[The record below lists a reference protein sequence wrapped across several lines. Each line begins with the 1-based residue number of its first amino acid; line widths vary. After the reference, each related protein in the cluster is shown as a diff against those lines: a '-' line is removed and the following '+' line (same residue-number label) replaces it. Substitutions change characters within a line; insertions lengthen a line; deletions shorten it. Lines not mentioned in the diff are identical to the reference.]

1 MPLFRRAHSSN
12 QPDPAS
18 PAVSQDAKPASPLT
32 PPALAGA
39 ALASA
44 PLAGLPRVSYLPA
57 ATANWSIPQTI
68 AAATE
73 WLNTCPG
80 QWTVVATATPGVVDT
95 RLQALSR
102 HHRVITAQAL
112 LREPPRPGG
121 ILVAWPDAETL
132 GIISAGAGVV
142 TAEHRILVLE
152 WGQGSRQSAW
162 LRAHHGVD
170 ARYAMPYPGSRA
182 RLIPF
187 VVESHLA
194 EIEPALR
201 GTDDQLVVLEIAKS
215 FARLQDEGHGCDPDG
230 LWAWALE
237 RGLAPNR
244 AELLRQRA
252 METMVT
258 LDALPKKSK
267 KSKKKSS
274 VESTAEPVSRSA

>member
-1 MPLFRRAHSSN
+1 M
-12 QPDPAS
+12 S
-18 PAVSQDAKPASPLT
+18 PAGLTPT
-32 PPALAGA
+32 PPALSG
-39 ALASA
+39 A

-68 AAATE
+68 AAADE
-73 WLNTCPG
+73 WLGTCTG
-80 QWTVVATATPGVVDT
+80 QWTVVATTTPGVVDT

-132 GIISAGAGVV
+132 GIISAGAGIV
-142 TAEHRILVLE
+142 TSEHRLCILE

-170 ARYAMPYPGSRA
+170 ARYGMPYPGSRA

-187 VVESHLA
+187 VVEAQLA
-194 EIEPALR
+194 ELEPVLR
-201 GTDDQLVVLEIAKS
+201 GGDDERATVAVTDTFS
-215 FARLQDEGHGCDPDG
+215 RLQDEGHGCDPDG

-237 RGLAPNR
+237 RGLEPHR

-252 METMVT
+252 METLVS
-258 LDALPKKSK
+258 LDARPKKAKNKITVAPLSH
-267 KSKKKSS
+267 SL
-274 VESTAEPVSRSA
+274 

>member
-1 MPLFRRAHSSN
+1 MPFLRRART
-12 QPDPAS
+12 PEAS
-18 PAVSQDAKPASPLT
+18 AESP
-32 PPALAGA
+32 
-39 ALASA
+39 SA
-44 PLAGLPRVSYLPA
+44 PLAPPPLAALAAAPLVALPRVSYLPA

-68 AAATE
+68 AAANE
-73 WLNTCPG
+73 WLSTCTG

-102 HHRVITAQAL
+102 HHRVVTAQAL

-142 TAEHRILVLE
+142 TAEHRLCVLE

-187 VVESHLA
+187 IVESHLA
-194 EIEPALR
+194 GLEPALR
-201 GTDDQLVVLEIAKS
+201 GDDDQRADAEITVA
-215 FARLQDEGHGCDPDG
+215 FARLKDEDHGCDPDG

-237 RGLAPNR
+237 RGLAPHR
-244 AELLRQRA
+244 AELLRLRA
-252 METMVT
+252 LETLVS
-258 LDALPKKSK
+258 LDAVSK
-267 KSKKKSS
+267 KSKKKKSKS
-274 VESTAEPVSRSA
+274 EPVPHSA